1 MARPR
6 NIESPK
12 DLMDMWGEYKNYI
25 DNNPDIQQQVSGK
38 GVFEVQVKRP
48 YLRQGFESF
57 VFENYGFH
65 IHQYID
71 DAEDVYAEFLGVVTH
86 IRNQWQSDQIEG
98 TLTGRYK
105 APNLVARLNGIADNN
120 NSKVN
125 ANVNQQTQII
135 YQLSSGNEPIK
146 EN

>member
-1 MARPR
+1 
-6 NIESPK
+6 
-12 DLMDMWGEYKNYI
+12 
-25 DNNPDIQQQVSGK
+25 
-38 GVFEVQVKRP
+38 
-48 YLRQGFESF
+48 